1 MVELQDK
8 RIGLAAISARPVAE
22 ELQQVQ
28 KALAGDSALPYK
40 RVLDVPIA
48 IRFVVLL
55 PLVGC
60 SAGAAI
66 VVQLT
71 NRLAAPSKI
80 AERFRE
86 PAPSTAAEAI
96 LVSHRHHEHMFPS
109 QPDATRSQGWGL
121 PPGSSSPSSRTGRS
135 PVSAGRGQ
143 PLGIAVPGYADP
155 DDGYRGVS

>member
-1 MVELQDK
+1 MIELQDE

-22 ELQQVQ
+22 ELQQVHN
-28 KALAGDSALPYK
+28 ALAGDSLLPYK

-48 IRFVVLL
+48 IRFVVL
-55 PLVGC
+55 PFVGC

-96 LVSHRHHEHMFPS
+96 LVFPRHHEHMFPS
-109 QPDATRSQGWGL
+109 QPDATRS
-121 PPGSSSPSSRTGRS
+121 
-135 PVSAGRGQ
+135 
-143 PLGIAVPGYADP
+143 
-155 DDGYRGVS
+155 